1 MLYNKYKRIG
11 TKTILFSRLWT
22 GLADPFGLI
31 QTMHIQTLHLYS
43 FRNYTETSV
52 VPSAG
57 FNVLL
62 GRNAQGKTSLLEAI
76 YLLATARSWR
86 AGRDAELIRWG
97 VEHARVS
104 AKIARGQ
111 RNDVEVEI
119 SLSRA
124 EKKQVR
130 VNTIRQ
136 TKLADLMSQVNV
148 VLIEPHDVEI
158 VRGEPS
164 CRRRFLDLEISQI
177 QPQYCHLL
185 VNYRRVLEQRNR
197 LLRDLQAR
205 RSGDGV
211 LRVWDEQVVIYG
223 SKILERR
230 LEFVKRAAAL
240 ARIIHSQITDGAESL
255 EVRYAPSVDLGS
267 AEAAAGIAAILQN
280 RLEEVREEE
289 IRRGM
294 TLVGPQRDD
303 LIFTVDGVDA
313 RIYGSHGQQ
322 RTIALSLR
330 LAELEAMEE
339 AAGEPPIVLLDD
351 VMTDLDEERRAHV
364 FEMTRGRCQT
374 FLTAASS
381 RVLDPELLEGG
392 KVFRVSGGQV
402 TAE

>member
-1 MLYNKYKRIG
+1 
-11 TKTILFSRLWT
+11 
-22 GLADPFGLI
+22 
-31 QTMHIQTLHLYS
+31 MHIQTLHLQN
-43 FRNYTETSV
+43 FRNYGEASI
-52 VPSAG
+52 VPG
-57 FNVLL
+57 PGLNVAL

-86 AGRDAELIRWG
+86 AGRDSELMRWG
-97 VEHARVS
+97 AEHTRVS
-104 AKIARGQ
+104 AEVARDE
-111 RNDVEVEI
+111 RNDVEIEVV
-119 SLSRA
+119 LGKA

-136 TKLADLMSQVNV
+136 TRLSDLMSQMNV
-148 VLIEPHDVEI
+148 VLIEPRDVEI

-164 CRRRFLDLEISQI
+164 ERRKFLNLEISQI

-197 LLRDLQAR
+197 LLRELQVKR
-205 RSGDGV
+205 LGDGE
-211 LRVWDEQVVIYG
+211 LRAWDEQLVAYG
-223 SKILERR
+223 ARILERR
-230 LEFVKRAAAL
+230 LEFVRRAGAL
-240 ARIIHSQITDGAESL
+240 ARIIHSQITDGAETL
-255 EVRYAPSVDLGS
+255 EAGYAPSLDLGS
-267 AEAAAGIAAILQN
+267 AEAAAELATALGAH
-280 RLEEVREEE
+280 LEQIRGEE

-303 LIFTVDGVDA
+303 VMFAVDGVDA
-313 RIYGSHGQQ
+313 RVYGSHGQQ

-330 LAELEAMEE
+330 LAELELMEE

-374 FLTAASS
+374 FLTAANT

-392 KVFRVSGGQV
+392 RLFRVSGGQV
-402 TAE
+402 IAE